1 MSTFHVE
8 TLVFN
13 NGERYPVLMGDDE
26 MPHCFITLWVTSKLR
41 SVGKAEQ
48 TISNKLNHVKWFLKW
63 QDKEHRDL
71 YTEFRQGQFLS
82 ITDIENIKSFLS
94 IDIQHLKSETKR
106 TSKSRG
112 KVVSLAGTP
121 KLIDVTPSVGRNHHY
136 NRMTSVIEYLTFLAK
151 LAVSR
156 SANRQL
162 NSKIDKMEK
171 HFKAAR
177 PKGKGKNVLDN
188 TNSKTLPEGLVGEFM
203 AVAQY
208 DNPNNPFKQPNI
220 RLRNHLMFHLMEK
233 HGIRRGEMLSLQLTD
248 MTLYGENKSIW
259 VRRTHDDK
267 HDTRTKQPVAKTK
280 ERMLRISSETAT
292 LLDRY
297 IKEYR
302 SITPNA
308 KKHPYLFVTHRKCA
322 TQGQPVSIST
332 FDNTIVPAMKSVDE
346 RFSVIHPHYFRHNWN
361 DGYSEKV
368 DKNNEL
374 AARGVEGY
382 THIDSGTEAK
392 MRKHQMGHS
401 SESSG
406 NVYNQRYVTKKGNE
420 VSLMDQEE
428 LQTKA
433 REAIENHEGKGG
445 DSE

>member
-13 NGERYPVLMGDDE
+13 NGERYPVLMGGDE